1 MIKVMYSLWRQ
12 GRYPLQRPHLPHL
25 HIAQEQ
31 HRPDIAMMQIL
42 TKSVFLFFSTCWN
55 CFCACVYKSL
65 AEEVFTIVFKSTSR
79 ASINEPWK
87 LFSSNPSLII
97 ALPCQSVSESALVVR
112 LEWCYPRVWRYKG
125 SQVTSHSILKGKY
138 ILLMPEQNGSHVV
151 GVRTKQKPS
160 WSFANVSNNVELH
173 FRFC

>member
-1 MIKVMYSLWRQ
+1 MYSLWRQ

-87 LFSSNPSLII
+87 LFSFIEPKSDHCLALSVGFWVSARCETWMMLPSRMKIQRLSGNLSFHFERKIHFVD
-97 ALPCQSVSESALVVR
+97 AGTKRKPCCRGQD
-112 LEWCYPRVWRYKG
+112 K
-125 SQVTSHSILKGKY
+125 
-138 ILLMPEQNGSHVV
+138 
-151 GVRTKQKPS
+151 TKAK
-160 WSFANVSNNVELH
+160 L
-173 FRFC
+173 RFYQCFD